1 MASIFSIFSM
11 ARVVSI
17 FIFLFSILLCVSLHA
32 QDPAGQRKK
41 IKSTISIAP
50 VKSFYKNHPQHTI
63 DTKSKLSFNASY
75 KCEFLTSRR
84 TSVLLG
90 LDYLSQGFTFK
101 GYYVAPGY
109 TYLFDKTYAYTHE
122 IRAQELHIP
131 IGFKNLMNLE
141 KDHFYTPYY
150 YLGGGLRYLLNSYY
164 VINNDSTE
172 TVVYDGK
179 GNMNFEHQVFTRMSN
194 KLLNGKGSS
203 FTQKLNSYLY
213 AGFGVQRN
221 FRESGKALCFDVCY
235 KFGIS
240 RLHYTGYNNSNN
252 LNIKD
257 SHLLFNVGLKF

>member
-1 MASIFSIFSM
+1 MKRGVLIVYFFAG
-11 ARVVSI
+11 
-17 FIFLFSILLCVSLHA
+17 ILCCEMLYA

-41 IKSTISIAP
+41 VKSTISVAAI
-50 VKSFYKNHPQHTI
+50 KSIYKNHPQHTI
-63 DTKSKLSFNASY
+63 NTKSKPGFNASY
-75 KCEFLTSRR
+75 KLEFLTTRR
-84 TSVLLG
+84 TSVLFG

-101 GYYVAPGY
+101 GYYVGPGF

-141 KDHFYTPYY
+141 KDNFYTPYY
-150 YLGGGLRYLLNSYY
+150 YAGAGLRYIINSYY
-164 VINNDSTE
+164 VISNDSTE

-179 GNMNFEHQVFTRMSN
+179 GNLNFEHQVFTKIAN
-194 KLLNGKGSS
+194 KLLDGKGSS

-213 AGFGVQRN
+213 AGFGIQRN
-221 FRESGKALCFDVCY
+221 LRESGKAICFDLCY

-240 RLHYTGYNNSNN
+240 RMHYNGYNNSNN